1 MSAILQKIHT
11 YECQLFYRV
20 NSLFQKRY
28 LNFFFRNITH
38 LGGAT
43 FTIASALILLIYS
56 KGELHEASILCCC
69 TLALSHIPVHF
80 LKRFYPRK
88 RPYLKLEGTFVLKN
102 PLKDHS
108 FPSGHTTAFISV
120 ALPIMIYIP
129 FTAFILLPL
138 VLCVS
143 FSRIYLG
150 LHYPSDVFF
159 GILLGIFTTF
169 ISQFFIYH
177 L

>member
-28 LNFFFRNITH
+28 LNFFFSKITH

-43 FTIASALILLIYS
+43 FTIASAFILLLYS
-56 KGELHEASILCCC
+56 KGDLHEAAILCCC
-69 TLALSHIPVHF
+69 TLTLSHIPVHF

-88 RPYLKLEGTFVLKN
+88 RPYLKLKGAFVQKN

-120 ALPIMIYIP
+120 TLPIMIYLPI
-129 FTAFILLPL
+129 TAFILLPL
-138 VLCVS
+138 LLCVA

-159 GILLGIFTTF
+159 GILLGTFTTF

>member
-20 NSLFQKRY
+20 NSLFHRRY
-28 LNFFFRNITH
+28 LNFFFRTITH

-43 FTIASALILLIYS
+43 FTIASAFILLLYS

-69 TLALSHIPVHF
+69 TLCLSHIPVHF

-88 RPYLKLEGTFVLKN
+88 RPYLRLEGTFVLKN

-108 FPSGHTTAFISV
+108 FPSGHTTAIISV
-120 ALPIMIYIP
+120 ALPIIIYIP
-129 FTAFILLPL
+129 FTTFILLPL
-138 VLCVS
+138 VLFVS

-150 LHYPSDVFF
+150 LHYPTDVFF

-169 ISQFFIYH
+169 FSKFFIYH

>member
-1 MSAILQKIHT
+1 MSAIIQKIHT

-20 NSLFQKRY
+20 NSLFQQRY
-28 LNFFFRNITH
+28 LNLFFSTITH

-43 FTIASALILLIYS
+43 FTIVSAFILLLYS
-56 KGELHEASILCCC
+56 RGELHQAAILSCC

-88 RPYLKLEGTFVLKN
+88 RPYLKLEGAFVPKK

-108 FPSGHTTAFISV
+108 FPSGHTTAIVSV
-120 ALPIMIYIP
+120 VLPIIMYLP
-129 FTAFILLPL
+129 MTAFILLPIIF
-138 VLCVS
+138 CVA

-150 LHYPSDVFF
+150 LHYPSDVFC
-159 GILLGIFTTF
+159 GILLGTFTAIIT
-169 ISQFFIYH
+169 QFFLYH